1 MKPFILSTRSIR
13 RCPKMEVWMMKGKK
27 IWIIGGAVALV
38 VIIVI
43 ASIRSSR
50 KDSVLVQTAI
60 VQRKDVLK
68 SKVTASGEIRAKKS
82 VDLQSEIS
90 GIITELPVREGDT
103 VKKGD
108 VLLRIDPI
116 QTDSE
121 MIAARAQYDASA
133 AEARGQEFEILNA
146 EVNLMRDEASLQS
159 SRSELTQA
167 ENNYARAQSS
177 FKRQQQLF
185 EDGLIAR
192 DSYESEQN
200 NLKTAKSRLD
210 VQKASVSQIENQV
223 NIAKNN
229 IAKMKTTVAA
239 STARSKQAAANLA
252 KANDQ
257 SKKSKVESPL
267 DGLITQLNKEKGERA
282 VPGMMTNPEATI
294 MIIADLS
301 TIQAQLKVDETDI
314 VNLSLGDVAT
324 IKVDALPDVVFEGE
338 VTEIGN
344 SPISSTSSSQEAKD
358 FKVIVTVK
366 QPSSLLRPGM
376 SCTGE
381 ITTDTKHNVIAIP
394 IQALTV
400 REVKVDKDGKY
411 IPPDLSKKS
420 GRLVARAESDKDK
433 EPKKELEGVFVIDQN
448 KVARFRPVKTGITGE
463 SEIEVTESL
472 KEKEEI
478 VSGSYQT
485 LRTIKDGAVVKIDK
499 AAKAQAEA
507 KS

>member
-1 MKPFILSTRSIR
+1 MKPFIWGTRSIR
-13 RCPKMEVWMMKGKK
+13 RCPKMEVWMAKGKK
-27 IWIIGGAVALV
+27 IWIIGGAVALL

-43 ASIRSSR
+43 VSIRSAR
-50 KDSVLVQTAI
+50 KDTVLVQTTI

-68 SKVTASGEIRAKKS
+68 STVTASGEIRAKKS
-82 VDLQSEIS
+82 VNLQSEIS

-146 EVNLMRDEASLQS
+146 EVNLMRDESSLKS
-159 SRSELTQA
+159 ARSELEQA

-185 EDGLIAR
+185 EDGLLAR

-210 VQKASVSQIENQV
+210 VQKASVTQIENQV

-229 IAKMKTTVAA
+229 IAKMKTTMAA

-252 KANDQ
+252 KADDQ
-257 SKKSKVESPL
+257 SKKSKVESLL

-294 MIIADLS
+294 MVIADLS

-314 VNLSLGDVAT
+314 VNLSLGDVAK
-324 IKVDALPDVVFEGE
+324 IKVDALPM
-338 VTEIGN
+338 
-344 SPISSTSSSQEAKD
+344 
-358 FKVIVTVK
+358 
-366 QPSSLLRPGM
+366 LCL
-376 SCTGE
+376 
-381 ITTDTKHNVIAIP
+381 
-394 IQALTV
+394 
-400 REVKVDKDGKY
+400 REV
-411 IPPDLSKKS
+411 
-420 GRLVARAESDKDK
+420 
-433 EPKKELEGVFVIDQN
+433 
-448 KVARFRPVKTGITGE
+448 
-463 SEIEVTESL
+463 L
-472 KEKEEI
+472 K
-478 VSGSYQT
+478 
-485 LRTIKDGAVVKIDK
+485 
-499 AAKAQAEA
+499 
-507 KS
+507 